1 MAEVINVDLVAI
13 ITAVTGLI
21 TAVGALITAIKGQKA
36 VTANMAAHNQR
47 LNDLEKGAYGAAYK
61 PIS

>member
-1 MAEVINVDLVAI
+1 MDLVAI

-21 TAVGALITAIKGQKA
+21 TAVGALITAIKGQKIINA
-36 VTANMAAHNQR
+36 SVAAHNQR